1 MEVYDKTFNSHSLE
15 KVISLKI
22 RESLIDTSQYN
33 TYGSGDG
40 EDDDNPIT
48 IEKGKLTK
56 RIFDWFRSK
65 TVSFDFK
72 ISRVG
77 RAKQYIAVLSDRRE
91 QNCCNINNAMFIVFL
106 GVRMTVSVYLN
117 FALCLPFNY

>member
-48 IEKGKLTK
+48 IEKGKLAK
-56 RIFDWFRSK
+56 QILQWFRSK
-65 TVSFDFK
+65 TVTFDFK
-72 ISRVG
+72 VSRGG
-77 RAKQYIAVLSDRRE
+77 RGKQYIAVLSDRRE
-91 QNCCNINNAMFIVFL
+91 RRCCNINNAMFIVYL
-106 GVRMTVSVYLN
+106 GVRMTVTVL
-117 FALCLPFNY
+117 L